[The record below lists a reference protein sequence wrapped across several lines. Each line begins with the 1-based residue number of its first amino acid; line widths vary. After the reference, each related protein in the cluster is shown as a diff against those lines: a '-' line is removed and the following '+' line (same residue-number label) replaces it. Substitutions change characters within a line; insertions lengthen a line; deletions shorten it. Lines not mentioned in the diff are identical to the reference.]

1 MHAKVVFFG
10 EAPAWKYPFLHSPL
24 RAQLFSHPTIK
35 MSNEG
40 IHRGI
45 SCTKGRVGT
54 QRRHSGA
61 IRKIQLDTATAVFV
75 ARKLVYQRNSS
86 ILTTN
91 MGEID
96 AFYYHPNYWQH
107 TPSSEWNSELF
118 TSTFQ
123 RFDFR
128 AWNNRVWRMKLYCLT
143 RQTILFGSRNNIVPG
158 TFCLYSENEVYSFLK
173 WRTFF
178 RCFVCFS

>member
-1 MHAKVVFFG
+1 MQRYIFDPKTKRKEKKFST
-10 EAPAWKYPFLHSPL
+10 APLLY
-24 RAQLFSHPTIK
+24 LFSKQSVEPSLVHPHLHPTIK

-96 AFYYHPNYWQH
+96 AFYYHPNY
-107 TPSSEWNSELF
+107 
-118 TSTFQ
+118 
-123 RFDFR
+123 
-128 AWNNRVWRMKLYCLT
+128 
-143 RQTILFGSRNNIVPG
+143 
-158 TFCLYSENEVYSFLK
+158 
-173 WRTFF
+173 
-178 RCFVCFS
+178 

>member
-10 EAPAWKYPFLHSPL
+10 EAPAWKYPFLHSSL

-40 IHRGI
+40 THRDI
-45 SCTKGRVGT
+45 SRAKGRVGT

-61 IRKIQLDTATAVFV
+61 IRKIQLDTATAIFV
-75 ARKLVYQRNSS
+75 ARELVCQRNSS

-91 MGEID
+91 MGEIH

-107 TPSSEWNSELF
+107 TPSSEWNSELLLPF
-118 TSTFQ
+118 SKDLTSGHETIVFGGG
-123 RFDFR
+123 
-128 AWNNRVWRMKLYCLT
+128 NYIVWRGKLYCLA
-143 RQTILFGSRNNIVPG
+143 RETI
-158 TFCLYSENEVYSFLK
+158 
-173 WRTFF
+173 
-178 RCFVCFS
+178 

>member
-54 QRRHSGA
+54 QRRLSGA

-75 ARKLVYQRNSS
+75 ARKLVYQRNSC

-143 RQTILFGSRNNIVPG
+143 RQTILRWFKLFFFLHIFSIAKRKKRYSSMIPS
-158 TFCLYSENEVYSFLK
+158 FWELYQIDSK
-173 WRTFF
+173 
-178 RCFVCFS
+178 